1 MSIVSYAQNS
11 EDVLLHRVFG
21 GQETGFYVDV
31 GAYHP
36 VIGSVTKMFYDRGWS
51 GINVEPGSVFQEL
64 AAERPRDVN
73 LQMAV
78 MDRAGEIGFI
88 ENDADR
94 GTSYVTTGEDGG
106 GTGRMVACDTLE
118 GIVRKHSRG
127 RPVDFVKLDAEGSE
141 ESIVRSTDWR
151 RLRPHVLLIEAT
163 LPWSIALINGTWEP
177 TLLEQGYIRAYFDGI
192 NCFYIPAEEEAVLLR
207 HFQVPVNALDRV
219 IHHDE
224 VTQRSELSNLRA
236 KAAHLTAERDSLT
249 RALDTQKAEL
259 MRMTADSDGIRRD
272 LNEKQSEVRR
282 LTAERNGLTQAL
294 DTQKAELARME
305 VDSDGIH
312 RDLNDLQS
320 EVRRLTAERD
330 AIWVQLEEEKRLT
343 AQLTANRGQAP
354 EDALS
359 VESGVTMVPAPTAR
373 THLPRGRTGSR
384 RLAMAAYRLVR
395 PIARPMAW
403 RLRSFLVGGI
413 SEQVRQLSVLLDTRS
428 ASVRSGQLG
437 DVSGA
442 NYEMVRL
449 AGEMERTLLTLAMER
464 NSDVWIAGPRDM
476 QDAERIH
483 DPESL
488 PECPPG

>member
-78 MDRAGEIGFI
+78 MDHAGEIGFI

-106 GTGRMVACDTLE
+106 GAGRMVPCDTLE
-118 GIVRKHSRG
+118 AIVRTHSRG

-141 ESIVRSTDWR
+141 EAIVRSTDWR
-151 RLRPHVLLIEAT
+151 RLRPRVLVVEAT
-163 LPWSIALINGTWEP
+163 LPWSIALINETWEP

-192 NCFYIPAEEEAVLLR
+192 NCFYIPVEEQAVLLR
-207 HFQVPVNALDRV
+207 HFQVPVNVLDRV
-219 IHHDE
+219 VHHDE
-224 VTQRSELSNLRA
+224 ATLRSELNNLRA
-236 KAAHLTAERDSLT
+236 EAAHLAAERDGVT

-272 LNEKQSEVRR
+272 LNDKQSEVRR
-282 LTAERNGLTQAL
+282 LTAERDGLSLAL
-294 DTQKAELARME
+294 DTQKAELARTAI
-305 VDSDGIH
+305 DRDGI
-312 RDLNDLQS
+312 RRNLNDLQS

-330 AIWVQLEEEKRLT
+330 AIWVQLEEEKRQT
-343 AQLTANRGQAP
+343 AQLPANRGQ
-354 EDALS
+354 
-359 VESGVTMVPAPTAR
+359 ESGATMVPVPTAPA
-373 THLPRGRTGSR
+373 HLPRGRTGSR

-476 QDAERIH
+476 RDAERVH

-488 PECPPG
+488 PERRPG